1 MRDQSPRDAAVLSRH
16 SACRQTT
23 LDRHDDRSSAK
34 ETERERETERG
45 DRPASSDSTE
55 DPTVQLAILVC
66 SDFFLFFGN
75 VTFWLGDVGF

>member
-16 SACRQTT
+16 CLSSDHARPPRRSE
-23 LDRHDDRSSAK
+23 LSERDR
-34 ETERERETERG
+34 ERERETERG